1 MKHVT
6 KFQKSIFVSLAVLG
20 FVGGMQTSDIINSG
34 DGSAIPT
41 IEAAS
46 VRRGQQ
52 RINGKWYLFDNNGHY
67 KTGFQW
73 IPEQRKTVYYARNGQ
88 MQYGQQRINGHWYLF
103 DNVTGAMKT
112 GFQWIANQHK
122 TVYYAGNG
130 QMQYGQQRI
139 NGNWY
144 LLDNCTGA
152 MKTGFQWIAN
162 QRKTVYYAG
171 NGQMQYGQQRIN
183 GHWYLFDNCTG
194 AMKTG
199 FQWIAN
205 QRKTVY
211 YAGNGQMQYGQQ
223 RINGHWYLFDNCTG
237 AMKSGL
243 QYIANQRKTV
253 YYAGNGQMQYG
264 YQTVNGHHYYFN
276 TVTGALEPLPSTGSS
291 KTYTPSNQSTFSLN
305 GHSYAVKSFSGTGTV
320 PADNYV
326 YAWTSLRNY
335 YLFEYYGNAHKE
347 LASLHVGSPVV
358 INGQTLH
365 VREIITNV
373 SNDGNAYDLV
383 ARKMQQ
389 YKAGWQ
395 TCEYAAYGST
405 LRLWFA
411 N

>member
-20 FVGGMQTSDIINSG
+20 FVGGMQMSDIINSG
-34 DGSAIPT
+34 DGSAIPM
-41 IEAAS
+41 IKAAS

-73 IPEQRKTVYYARNGQ
+73 IPEQHKTVYYAR
-88 MQYGQQRINGHWYLF
+88 
-103 DNVTGAMKT
+103 
-112 GFQWIANQHK
+112 
-122 TVYYAGNG
+122 
-130 QMQYGQQRI
+130 
-139 NGNWY
+139 
-144 LLDNCTGA
+144 
-152 MKTGFQWIAN
+152 
-162 QRKTVYYAG
+162 
-171 NGQMQYGQQRIN
+171 
-183 GHWYLFDNCTG
+183 
-194 AMKTG
+194 
-199 FQWIAN
+199 
-205 QRKTVY
+205 
-211 YAGNGQMQYGQQ
+211 NGQMQYGQQ

-264 YQTVNGHHYYFN
+264 YQTINGHHYYFN
-276 TVTGALEPLPSTGSS
+276 TFTGALEPLPSTGSS
-291 KTYTPSNQSTFSLN
+291 KTYAPSNQSTFSLN

-347 LASLHVGSPVV
+347 LASLHIGSPVV
-358 INGQTLH
+358 INGQILH

>member
-20 FVGGMQTSDIINSG
+20 FVGGIQMSDIINSG

-41 IEAAS
+41 IKAAS

-73 IPEQRKTVYYARNGQ
+73 IPE
-88 MQYGQQRINGHWYLF
+88 
-103 DNVTGAMKT
+103 
-112 GFQWIANQHK
+112 
-122 TVYYAGNG
+122 
-130 QMQYGQQRI
+130 
-139 NGNWY
+139 
-144 LLDNCTGA
+144 
-152 MKTGFQWIAN
+152 
-162 QRKTVYYAG
+162 
-171 NGQMQYGQQRIN
+171 
-183 GHWYLFDNCTG
+183 
-194 AMKTG
+194 
-199 FQWIAN
+199 

-264 YQTVNGHHYYFN
+264 YQTINGHHYYFN
-276 TVTGALEPLPSTGSS
+276 TSTGALEPLPSTGSS
-291 KTYTPSNQSTFSLN
+291 KTYAPSNQSTFSLN

>member
-41 IEAAS
+41 IKAAS

-52 RINGKWYLFDNNGHY
+52 RINGHWYLFDNNGHY

-73 IPEQRKTVYYARNGQ
+73 IPEQHKTVYYARNGQ

-103 DNVTGAMKT
+103 DNCNGAMKT
-112 GFQWIANQHK
+112 
-122 TVYYAGNG
+122 
-130 QMQYGQQRI
+130 
-139 NGNWY
+139 
-144 LLDNCTGA
+144 
-152 MKTGFQWIAN
+152 
-162 QRKTVYYAG
+162 
-171 NGQMQYGQQRIN
+171 
-183 GHWYLFDNCTG
+183 
-194 AMKTG
+194 
-199 FQWIAN
+199 
-205 QRKTVY
+205 
-211 YAGNGQMQYGQQ
+211 
-223 RINGHWYLFDNCTG
+223 
-237 AMKSGL
+237 GL

-264 YQTVNGHHYYFN
+264 YQTINGHHYYFN
-276 TVTGALEPLPSTGSS
+276 TSTGALEPLPSTGSS
-291 KTYTPSNQSTFSLN
+291 KTYAPSNQSTFSLN

-373 SNDGNAYDLV
+373 SNDGSAYDLV

>member
-6 KFQKSIFVSLAVLG
+6 KLQKSIFVSLAVLG

-41 IEAAS
+41 IKAAS

-73 IPEQRKTVYYARNGQ
+73 IPEQHKTVYYARNGQ
-88 MQYGQQRINGHWYLF
+88 MQYGQQRINGHWYLL
-103 DNVTGAMKT
+103 DNCTGAMKT

-139 NGNWY
+139 S
-144 LLDNCTGA
+144 
-152 MKTGFQWIAN
+152 
-162 QRKTVYYAG
+162 
-171 NGQMQYGQQRIN
+171 

-264 YQTVNGHHYYFN
+264 YQTINGHHYYFN
-276 TVTGALEPLPSTGSS
+276 TSTGALEPLPSTGSS
-291 KTYTPSNQSTFSLN
+291 KTYAPSNQSTFSLN
-305 GHSYAVKSFSGTGTV
+305 GHSYDVKSFSGTGTV

-373 SNDGNAYDLV
+373 SNDGSAYDLV

>member
-41 IEAAS
+41 IKAAS

-73 IPEQRKTVYYARNGQ
+73 IPEQHKTVYYARNGQ
-88 MQYGQQRINGHWYLF
+88 MQYGQQRINGH
-103 DNVTGAMKT
+103 
-112 GFQWIANQHK
+112 
-122 TVYYAGNG
+122 
-130 QMQYGQQRI
+130 
-139 NGNWY
+139 WY

-171 NGQMQYGQQRIN
+171 NGQMQYG
-183 GHWYLFDNCTG
+183 
-194 AMKTG
+194 
-199 FQWIAN
+199 
-205 QRKTVY
+205 
-211 YAGNGQMQYGQQ
+211 
-223 RINGHWYLFDNCTG
+223 
-237 AMKSGL
+237 
-243 QYIANQRKTV
+243 
-253 YYAGNGQMQYG
+253 
-264 YQTVNGHHYYFN
+264 YQTINGHHYYFN
-276 TVTGALEPLPSTGSS
+276 TSTGALEPLPSTGSS
-291 KTYTPSNQSTFSLN
+291 KTYAPSNQSTFSLN

>member
-41 IEAAS
+41 IKAAS

-52 RINGKWYLFDNNGHY
+52 RINGHWYLFDNNGHY

-73 IPEQRKTVYYARNGQ
+73 IPEQHKTVYYARNGQ
-88 MQYGQQRINGHWYLF
+88 MQYGQQRINGHWYLL
-103 DNVTGAMKT
+103 DNCTGAMKT

-139 NGNWY
+139 NGH
-144 LLDNCTGA
+144 
-152 MKTGFQWIAN
+152 
-162 QRKTVYYAG
+162 R
-171 NGQMQYGQQRIN
+171 
-183 GHWYLFDNCTG
+183 YLFDNCTG

-291 KTYTPSNQSTFSLN
+291 KTYAPSNQSTFSLN

>member
-20 FVGGMQTSDIINSG
+20 FVGGMQMSDIINSG
-34 DGSAIPT
+34 DESAIPT
-41 IEAAS
+41 IKAAS

-112 GFQWIANQHK
+112 G
-122 TVYYAGNG
+122 
-130 QMQYGQQRI
+130 
-139 NGNWY
+139 
-144 LLDNCTGA
+144 
-152 MKTGFQWIAN
+152 
-162 QRKTVYYAG
+162 
-171 NGQMQYGQQRIN
+171 
-183 GHWYLFDNCTG
+183 
-194 AMKTG
+194 
-199 FQWIAN
+199 
-205 QRKTVY
+205 
-211 YAGNGQMQYGQQ
+211 
-223 RINGHWYLFDNCTG
+223 
-237 AMKSGL
+237 L

-264 YQTVNGHHYYFN
+264 YQAVNGHHYYFN
-276 TVTGALEPLPSTGSS
+276 TSTGALEPLPSTRSS
-291 KTYTPSNQSTFSLN
+291 KTYAPSNHSTFSLN
-305 GHSYAVKSFSGTGTV
+305 GHNYAVKSFSGTGTV

-373 SNDGNAYDLV
+373 SNDGSAYDLV

>member
-20 FVGGMQTSDIINSG
+20 FVGGMQMSDIINSG
-34 DGSAIPT
+34 DGSVIPT
-41 IEAAS
+41 IKAAS

-52 RINGKWYLFDNNGHY
+52 RINGKWYLFDNCNGAI
-67 KTGFQW
+67 KT
-73 IPEQRKTVYYARNGQ
+73 
-88 MQYGQQRINGHWYLF
+88 
-103 DNVTGAMKT
+103 
-112 GFQWIANQHK
+112 
-122 TVYYAGNG
+122 
-130 QMQYGQQRI
+130 
-139 NGNWY
+139 
-144 LLDNCTGA
+144 
-152 MKTGFQWIAN
+152 
-162 QRKTVYYAG
+162 
-171 NGQMQYGQQRIN
+171 
-183 GHWYLFDNCTG
+183 
-194 AMKTG
+194 
-199 FQWIAN
+199 
-205 QRKTVY
+205 
-211 YAGNGQMQYGQQ
+211 
-223 RINGHWYLFDNCTG
+223 
-237 AMKSGL
+237 GL

-264 YQTVNGHHYYFN
+264 YQTINGHHYYFN
-276 TVTGALEPLPSTGSS
+276 TSTGALEPLPSTGSS
-291 KTYTPSNQSTFSLN
+291 KTYAPSNQSTFSLN

-373 SNDGNAYDLV
+373 SNNGNAYDLV
-383 ARKMQQ
+383 VGKMQQ

>member
-1 MKHVT
+1 MKHQSHKFYVYFKHRERRGAMDMKHVT
-6 KFQKSIFVSLAVLG
+6 KLQKSIFVSRAVLG

-41 IEAAS
+41 IKAAS

-52 RINGKWYLFDNNGHY
+52 RINGHWYLFDNNGHY

-73 IPEQRKTVYYARNGQ
+73 IPEQHKTVYYARNGQ
-88 MQYGQQRINGHWYLF
+88 MQYGQQRIS
-103 DNVTGAMKT
+103 
-112 GFQWIANQHK
+112 
-122 TVYYAGNG
+122 
-130 QMQYGQQRI
+130 
-139 NGNWY
+139 
-144 LLDNCTGA
+144 
-152 MKTGFQWIAN
+152 
-162 QRKTVYYAG
+162 
-171 NGQMQYGQQRIN
+171 

-194 AMKTG
+194 AMKT
-199 FQWIAN
+199 
-205 QRKTVY
+205 
-211 YAGNGQMQYGQQ
+211 
-223 RINGHWYLFDNCTG
+223 
-237 AMKSGL
+237 GL

-276 TVTGALEPLPSTGSS
+276 TSTGALEPLPSTGSS
-291 KTYTPSNQSTFSLN
+291 KTYAPSNQSTFSLN

-405 LRLWFA
+405 LRIWFA

>member
-1 MKHVT
+1 MDMKHVT

-41 IEAAS
+41 IKAAS

-52 RINGKWYLFDNNGHY
+52 RINGHWYLFDNNGHY

-73 IPEQRKTVYYARNGQ
+73 IPEQHKTVYYAR
-88 MQYGQQRINGHWYLF
+88 
-103 DNVTGAMKT
+103 
-112 GFQWIANQHK
+112 
-122 TVYYAGNG
+122 
-130 QMQYGQQRI
+130 
-139 NGNWY
+139 
-144 LLDNCTGA
+144 
-152 MKTGFQWIAN
+152 
-162 QRKTVYYAG
+162 
-171 NGQMQYGQQRIN
+171 
-183 GHWYLFDNCTG
+183 
-194 AMKTG
+194 
-199 FQWIAN
+199 
-205 QRKTVY
+205 
-211 YAGNGQMQYGQQ
+211 NGQMQYGQQ

>member
-20 FVGGMQTSDIINSG
+20 FVGGMQMSDIINSG
-34 DGSAIPT
+34 DGSAVPT
-41 IEAAS
+41 IKAAS

-52 RINGKWYLFDNNGHY
+52 RINGHWYLFDNNGHY

-73 IPEQRKTVYYARNGQ
+73 IPEQHKTVYYARNGQ

-103 DNVTGAMKT
+103 DNCTGAMKT

-139 NGNWY
+139 NGHWY
-144 LLDNCTGA
+144 LFDNCNGA
-152 MKTGFQWIAN
+152 MKTGFQWITN

-183 GHWYLFDNCTG
+183 GKWYLFDNCNG
-194 AMKTG
+194 AMKT
-199 FQWIAN
+199 
-205 QRKTVY
+205 
-211 YAGNGQMQYGQQ
+211 
-223 RINGHWYLFDNCTG
+223 
-237 AMKSGL
+237 GL

-276 TVTGALEPLPSTGSS
+276 TSTGALEPLPSTGSS
-291 KTYTPSNQSTFSLN
+291 KTYAPSNQSTFSLN

>member
-1 MKHVT
+1 
-6 KFQKSIFVSLAVLG
+6 
-20 FVGGMQTSDIINSG
+20 
-34 DGSAIPT
+34 
-41 IEAAS
+41 
-46 VRRGQQ
+46 
-52 RINGKWYLFDNNGHY
+52 
-67 KTGFQW
+67 
-73 IPEQRKTVYYARNGQ
+73 
-88 MQYGQQRINGHWYLF
+88 
-103 DNVTGAMKT
+103 
-112 GFQWIANQHK
+112 
-122 TVYYAGNG
+122 
-130 QMQYGQQRI
+130 
-139 NGNWY
+139 
-144 LLDNCTGA
+144 
-152 MKTGFQWIAN
+152 
-162 QRKTVYYAG
+162 
-171 NGQMQYGQQRIN
+171 
-183 GHWYLFDNCTG
+183 
-194 AMKTG
+194 
-199 FQWIAN
+199 
-205 QRKTVY
+205 
-211 YAGNGQMQYGQQ
+211 
-223 RINGHWYLFDNCTG
+223 
-237 AMKSGL
+237 MKSGL

-264 YQTVNGHHYYFN
+264 YQTINGHHYYFN

-291 KTYTPSNQSTFSLN
+291 KTYAPSNQSTFSLN
-305 GHSYAVKSFSGTGTV
+305 GHSYDVKSFSGTGTV

-373 SNDGNAYDLV
+373 SNDGSAYDLV

>member
-41 IEAAS
+41 IKAAS

-52 RINGKWYLFDNNGHY
+52 RINGHWYLFDNNGHY

-73 IPEQRKTVYYARNGQ
+73 IPEQHKTVYYARNGQ
-88 MQYGQQRINGHWYLF
+88 MQYGQQRINGHWYL
-103 DNVTGAMKT
+103 
-112 GFQWIANQHK
+112 
-122 TVYYAGNG
+122 
-130 QMQYGQQRI
+130 
-139 NGNWY
+139 
-144 LLDNCTGA
+144 L
-152 MKTGFQWIAN
+152 
-162 QRKTVYYAG
+162 
-171 NGQMQYGQQRIN
+171 
-183 GHWYLFDNCTG
+183 
-194 AMKTG
+194 
-199 FQWIAN
+199 
-205 QRKTVY
+205 
-211 YAGNGQMQYGQQ
+211 
-223 RINGHWYLFDNCTG
+223 DNCTG

-291 KTYTPSNQSTFSLN
+291 KTYAPSNQSTFSLN

>member
-20 FVGGMQTSDIINSG
+20 FVGGMQMSDIINSG

-73 IPEQRKTVYYARNGQ
+73 IPEQHKTVYYARNGQ
-88 MQYGQQRINGHWYLF
+88 MQYGQQRINGHWYL
-103 DNVTGAMKT
+103 
-112 GFQWIANQHK
+112 
-122 TVYYAGNG
+122 
-130 QMQYGQQRI
+130 
-139 NGNWY
+139 
-144 LLDNCTGA
+144 L
-152 MKTGFQWIAN
+152 
-162 QRKTVYYAG
+162 
-171 NGQMQYGQQRIN
+171 
-183 GHWYLFDNCTG
+183 
-194 AMKTG
+194 
-199 FQWIAN
+199 
-205 QRKTVY
+205 
-211 YAGNGQMQYGQQ
+211 
-223 RINGHWYLFDNCTG
+223 DNCTG

-253 YYAGNGQMQYG
+253 YYTGNGQMQYG

-305 GHSYAVKSFSGTGTV
+305 GHNYAVKSFSGTGTV

>member
-1 MKHVT
+1 
-6 KFQKSIFVSLAVLG
+6 
-20 FVGGMQTSDIINSG
+20 MQY
-34 DGSAIPT
+34 
-41 IEAAS
+41 
-46 VRRGQQ
+46 GQQ
-52 RINGKWYLFDNNGHY
+52 RINGKWYLFDNCN
-67 KTGFQW
+67 
-73 IPEQRKTVYYARNGQ
+73 
-88 MQYGQQRINGHWYLF
+88 
-103 DNVTGAMKT
+103 GAMKT
-112 GFQWIANQHK
+112 G
-122 TVYYAGNG
+122 V
-130 QMQYGQQRI
+130 
-139 NGNWY
+139 
-144 LLDNCTGA
+144 
-152 MKTGFQWIAN
+152 
-162 QRKTVYYAG
+162 
-171 NGQMQYGQQRIN
+171 
-183 GHWYLFDNCTG
+183 
-194 AMKTG
+194 
-199 FQWIAN
+199 
-205 QRKTVY
+205 
-211 YAGNGQMQYGQQ
+211 
-223 RINGHWYLFDNCTG
+223 
-237 AMKSGL
+237 

-276 TVTGALEPLPSTGSS
+276 TSTGALEPLPSTGSS
-291 KTYTPSNQSTFSLN
+291 RTYTPSNQSTFSLN

>member
-1 MKHVT
+1 MENILELQQVSKTYPKSDFILDNVT
-6 KFQKSIFVSLAVLG
+6 FSLPYGAVLG

-41 IEAAS
+41 IKAAS

-73 IPEQRKTVYYARNGQ
+73 IPEQHKTVYYARNGQ
-88 MQYGQQRINGHWYLF
+88 MQYGQQRINGHWYL
-103 DNVTGAMKT
+103 
-112 GFQWIANQHK
+112 
-122 TVYYAGNG
+122 
-130 QMQYGQQRI
+130 
-139 NGNWY
+139 
-144 LLDNCTGA
+144 L
-152 MKTGFQWIAN
+152 
-162 QRKTVYYAG
+162 
-171 NGQMQYGQQRIN
+171 
-183 GHWYLFDNCTG
+183 
-194 AMKTG
+194 
-199 FQWIAN
+199 
-205 QRKTVY
+205 
-211 YAGNGQMQYGQQ
+211 
-223 RINGHWYLFDNCTG
+223 DNCTG

-264 YQTVNGHHYYFN
+264 YQTINGHHYYFN
-276 TVTGALEPLPSTGSS
+276 TSTGALEPLPSTGSS
-291 KTYTPSNQSTFSLN
+291 KTYAPSNQSTFSLN

>member
-1 MKHVT
+1 MDMKHVT
-6 KFQKSIFVSLAVLG
+6 KLQKSIFVSLAVLG

-41 IEAAS
+41 IKAAS

-73 IPEQRKTVYYARNGQ
+73 IPEQHKTVYYARNGQ
-88 MQYGQQRINGHWYLF
+88 MQYGQQRINGHWYL
-103 DNVTGAMKT
+103 
-112 GFQWIANQHK
+112 
-122 TVYYAGNG
+122 
-130 QMQYGQQRI
+130 
-139 NGNWY
+139 
-144 LLDNCTGA
+144 L
-152 MKTGFQWIAN
+152 
-162 QRKTVYYAG
+162 
-171 NGQMQYGQQRIN
+171 
-183 GHWYLFDNCTG
+183 
-194 AMKTG
+194 
-199 FQWIAN
+199 
-205 QRKTVY
+205 
-211 YAGNGQMQYGQQ
+211 
-223 RINGHWYLFDNCTG
+223 DNCTG

-264 YQTVNGHHYYFN
+264 YQTINGHHYYFN
-276 TVTGALEPLPSTGSS
+276 TSTGALEPLPSTGSS
-291 KTYTPSNQSTFSLN
+291 KTYAPSNQSTFSLN

-373 SNDGNAYDLV
+373 SNDGSAYDLV

>member
-1 MKHVT
+1 MKHQSHKFYVYFKHRERRGAMDMKHVT

-41 IEAAS
+41 IKAAS

-73 IPEQRKTVYYARNGQ
+73 IPEQHKTVYYARNGQ
-88 MQYGQQRINGHWYLF
+88 MQYGQQRINGHWYL
-103 DNVTGAMKT
+103 
-112 GFQWIANQHK
+112 
-122 TVYYAGNG
+122 
-130 QMQYGQQRI
+130 
-139 NGNWY
+139 
-144 LLDNCTGA
+144 LDNCTGA
-152 MKTGFQWIAN
+152 M
-162 QRKTVYYAG
+162 R
-171 NGQMQYGQQRIN
+171 
-183 GHWYLFDNCTG
+183 
-194 AMKTG
+194 TG